1 MKASEVRRKFT
12 EYFEKQGHLA
22 LPSSPVVPADDP
34 TILFTNAGMVQ
45 FKKIFL
51 GQEQPPPGRRAT
63 TVQKCVRAG
72 GKHNDLEQVGHT
84 ARHHTF
90 FEMLGNFSFGDYFK
104 RDAIRFAWDFVINE
118 LKLPAKHLRV
128 SVFEEDDEARAL
140 WKEISGLPD
149 SRIYGLGAHDNFWQM
164 ADTGPCGPCS
174 EIFIDLAHVARD
186 FTIPADAKGE
196 WTEIDRK
203 EFSKDAFIEG
213 AEAGR
218 FLEFWNLVFMQFD
231 RQADETLVPL
241 PKPSVDTGL
250 GLERLSAIMQGESN
264 SFHAD
269 VFVDLIAAVEKTV
282 GHRYVRDDAAP
293 PSANVKRKTEN
304 GKRKTGSGQRA
315 TGSGKLATGRAKKA
329 SASKLA
335 PSDLP
340 KGAEPASFRIIAD
353 HSRAVAI
360 LLADG
365 VFPSNE
371 GRGYVLRR
379 ILRRAVRHAWLLGR
393 RAPTLVELMPVVIA
407 QLGDVYPELRQRA
420 KHIIDTTRAEE
431 ERFLATIEGGMKR
444 FDELAPEKTTQG
456 STAIH
461 GTIAGEDAFK
471 LYDTFGFPIDLT
483 ELMARERGYSVD
495 IAGFEAALQGQRT
508 QSQEERRSKKP
519 GIEQDLLGVGEWV
532 IGAVGATL
540 GGIVDA
546 AAGTRLAPSTKS
558 IQTSESRL
566 GSAPEVT
573 FTGYDSLDVDTDVI
587 AKRDLADGRVAVMLR
602 ETPFY
607 AESGG
612 QISDR
617 GEIQGEGWRVDV
629 DEVRKVDGRTAAL
642 GKVTGEV
649 KIGKAKASVPRDRR
663 RDTERNHTA
672 THLLHAA
679 LRRVLGEHV
688 HQAGSLVAPD
698 RLRFD
703 FTHHG
708 PLTPHQLVEVE
719 NLVNRGILEG
729 AQLTFEQKPYSEAVA
744 GGAMALFGE
753 KYGDVVRVVT
763 IPGLSVELCGG
774 THVRNTAEIAL
785 FKIVSETGVAAGVRR
800 IEAVTGRGALDL
812 LREREAELK
821 EIEGLVRAPAGGAV
835 KRVQT
840 LVEDRHRLE
849 KRLEEAMKSGGGG
862 AIKSLVD
869 QSSVVNGIKIIA
881 ANVSA
886 PDLPSLQAMGDALRE
901 QMQTGVGVLAAS
913 FDNGKNTMLAVVSDD
928 LRDRGIR
935 ADTILRELAAAA
947 GGKGGGKPHMAQ
959 AGIPDAARM
968 ASVVADAPEMI
979 RKHLAATA

>member
-1 MKASEVRRKFT
+1 
-12 EYFEKQGHLA
+12 
-22 LPSSPVVPADDP
+22 
-34 TILFTNAGMVQ
+34 MVQ
-45 FKKIFL
+45 FKKVFL

-104 RDAIRFAWDFVINE
+104 RDAIRFAWEFVTKE
-118 LKLPAKHLRV
+118 LKLPPEHLRV

-140 WKEISGLPD
+140 WREIAGLPD
-149 SRIYGLGAHDNFWQM
+149 SRIYGLSAHDNFWQM
-164 ADTGPCGPCS
+164 ADTGPCGPCT
-174 EIFIDLAHVARD
+174 EIFIDLAHLAND
-186 FTIPADAKGE
+186 FSIPAGANGE

-231 RQADETLVPL
+231 RQEDGTLVPL
-241 PKPSVDTGL
+241 PKPSVDTGA
-250 GLERLSAIMQGESN
+250 GLERISAIMQGESN

-282 GHRYVRDDAAP
+282 GYRYSRDDIAP
-293 PSANVKRKTEN
+293 QSRKVSKATGKTRGGVAKKTTAKKGTAKSATEH
-304 GKRKTGSGQRA
+304 GTVRA
-315 TGSGKLATGRAKKA
+315 TTK
-329 SASKLA
+329 
-335 PSDLP
+335 PLP
-340 KGAEPASFRIIAD
+340 RGAEPASFRVIAD

-360 LLADG
+360 LLGDG

-393 RAPTLVELMPVVIA
+393 REPTLVEVVRVVID
-407 QLGDVYPELRQRA
+407 QLGDVYPELRHRA
-420 KHIIDTTRAEE
+420 KHIIDTTRSEE
-431 ERFLATIEGGMKR
+431 QRFLDTIEGGMRR

-495 IAGFEAALQGQRT
+495 IAGFEAALQAQRT
-508 QSQEERRSKKP
+508 QSQEERRSKKV
-519 GIEQDLLGVGEWV
+519 GIEQDLLGVGEWIV
-532 IGAVGATL
+532 GTVGATVGTIL
-540 GGIVDA
+540 DA
-546 AAGTRLAPSTKS
+546 AAGPKASRAPRSKNADA
-558 IQTSESRL
+558 QDGGGL
-566 GSAPEVT
+566 NSAPVGT
-573 FTGYDSLDVDTDVI
+573 FTGYDTLDVNTDVI
-587 AKRDLADGRVAVMLR
+587 AKRDLPDGRAAVILR

-607 AESGG
+607 VESGG

-617 GEIQGEGWRVDV
+617 GEIQGDGWRVDV

-642 GKVTGEV
+642 GKVTGKV
-649 KIGKAKASVPRDRR
+649 QLGKARATVPRDRR

-679 LRRVLGEHV
+679 LRQVLGEHV

-708 PLTPHQLVEVE
+708 PLTPHQVSEVE
-719 NLVNRGILEG
+719 NLVNRGILDG
-729 AQLTFEQKPYSEAVA
+729 IQLTFEQKPYAEAVA
-744 GGAMALFGE
+744 GGAMHLFNE

-812 LREREAELK
+812 LRERESELK

-835 KRVQT
+835 KRVHA
-840 LVEDRHRLE
+840 LVDERRVLE
-849 KRLEEAMKSGGGG
+849 KRLEEAMKSGGGD

-869 QSSVVNGIKIIA
+869 QGSVVNGVKVVA
-881 ANVSA
+881 ASVSA
-886 PDLPSLQAMGDALRE
+886 PDLPSLQAMGDALRA
-901 QMQTGVGVLAAS
+901 QMESGVGVLAAS

-928 LRDRGIR
+928 LRGRGVR
-935 ADTILRELAAAA
+935 ADTILRELAESA

-968 ASVVADAPEMI
+968 ASAVAEAPEMI
-979 RKHLAATA
+979 RKHLALTA